1 MFDLIDRIVSMD
13 MGQRGMGPLYA
24 PARARSTEPLCVA
37 AARHLTDLKRSDT
50 VVFLTGSIVRGW
62 VSPAIAETDGP
73 IGVAVMARALNY
85 QFNVLP
91 VVLTDAPLMPQVQGV
106 LEAAGL
112 TVAEASVALN
122 ATKNERFTGIAT
134 VGTCAA
140 DKAGA
145 IADAQAL
152 LARLRPRAVI
162 TVERS
167 GMTADGTFRNSV
179 GQDTSAGRSALDYV
193 VLEAQR
199 LGIPTIGLGD
209 LGNEIGMGA
218 IREAVAKHIPNG
230 DKVCAAVGTDILF
243 PCGVSNWG
251 CYAILAAL
259 AMLTG
264 RAELIHT
271 AEMERRLLVEAARI
285 GLVDGLHGKREPTA
299 DGLPTNVHLAIVE
312 LVGTLAHRGLAFQQV
327 LGDKAPLFE
336 ASQLAHYR
344 KLML

>member
-1 MFDLIDRIVSMD
+1 LFDLIDRIVSMD

-24 PARARSTEPLCVA
+24 PARARASEPLCVA
-37 AARHLTDLKRSDT
+37 AARHLTNLNRGDS

-62 VSPAIAETDGP
+62 VSPTIAETDGP
-73 IGVAVMARALNY
+73 VGVAAMARALNY

-91 VVLTDAPLMPQVQGV
+91 IVLTDAPLMPQVQGV

-112 TVAEASVALN
+112 TVAEESVALA
-122 ATKNERFTGIAT
+122 ATQNERFTGIAT
-134 VGTCAA
+134 VGTCAS
-140 DKAGA
+140 DKEGA
-145 IADAQAL
+145 ISDARAL
-152 LARLRPRAVI
+152 LDRTKPKAVI

-167 GMTADGTFRNSV
+167 GMTGDGTFRNSV
-179 GQDTSAGRSALDYV
+179 GQDTSAGRSLLDYV
-193 VLEAQR
+193 VLEAQKR
-199 LGIPTIGLGD
+199 GIPTIGLGD

-230 DKVCAAVGTDILF
+230 DRVCAAVGTDILY

-251 CYAILAAL
+251 CYAIMAAL

-264 RAELIHT
+264 RAGLIHT
-271 AEMERRLLVEAARI
+271 VEMERLLLTEAARI

-299 DGLPTNVHLAIVE
+299 DGLPTKVHLSIVE
-312 LVGTLAHRGLAFQQV
+312 LVGTIAERGLAFQKV
-327 LGDKAPLFE
+327 LGDKGPIFE
-336 ASQLAHYR
+336 SAQLAHYR